1 MANYSLSISPEQLNT
16 LIQAYKSFEREASN
30 QYVAFSAVK
39 NGITIHAYKTGK
51 VVLQGDYEQELNH
64 IKSIL
69 GIETYAAI
77 GSDEV
82 GTGDLFGPIV
92 VCSAYVSK
100 EDIVFLE
107 SLGVKDSKAMT
118 DAMIS
123 KIGPIL
129 ANRLIHSI
137 LILNPEKYNEMVRK
151 GYNMNKIKAYLHNH
165 AIIKT
170 SEKLA
175 DKVPV
180 ILDQFCEPPIYF
192 NYLKTEKLIYR
203 DIQFYTKAE
212 SVHISVAAASIIARY
227 AFLAKMQQF
236 SKYIGITLLK
246 GAGSEVDKQLVE
258 IYKSRGYQALP
269 PITKLNFK
277 NLAKNHIETP
287 LKIN

>member
-1 MANYSLSISPEQLNT
+1 MENYSLSISPEQLNT

-236 SKYIGITLLK
+236 SKYMGITLLK

>member
-1 MANYSLSISPEQLNT
+1 MANYSLSISPEQLNI
-16 LIQAYKSFEREASN
+16 LIQAYKSFERDHSN

-39 NGITIHAYKTGK
+39 NGLTIHAYKTGK
-51 VVLQGDYEQELNH
+51 VLLQGDFEQELSH

-100 EDIVFLE
+100 TDIAFLE

-118 DAMIS
+118 DTMIS

-170 SEKLA
+170 SEKLTE
-175 DKVPV
+175 KVPV

-203 DIQFYTKAE
+203 DINFYTKAE

-236 SKYIGITLLK
+236 SKFIGLNLLK

-277 NLAKNHIETP
+277 NLTKNHIEGP
-287 LKIN
+287 IKIN

>member
-1 MANYSLSISPEQLNT
+1 MANYSLSISPEQLNI
-16 LIQAYKSFEREASN
+16 LIQAYKSFEREHSN

-39 NGITIHAYKTGK
+39 NGLTIHAYKTGK
-51 VVLQGDYEQELNH
+51 VVLQGEYEQELNH

-82 GTGDLFGPIV
+82 GTGDLFGPVV

-100 EDIVFLE
+100 TDIAYLE
-107 SLGVKDSKAMT
+107 SLGVKDSKTMS
-118 DAMIS
+118 DEIIS

-170 SEKLA
+170 SEKLS

-212 SVHISVAAASIIARY
+212 SVHIAVAAASIIARY

-236 SKYIGITLLK
+236 SKFMGITLLK

-277 NLAKNHIETP
+277 NLAKNQIESP
-287 LKIN
+287 NKIN

>member
-1 MANYSLSISPEQLNT
+1 MANYSLSISPEQLNI
-16 LIQAYKSFEREASN
+16 LIQAYKSFERDHSN

-51 VVLQGDYEQELNH
+51 VVLQGDYEHELSH
-64 IKSIL
+64 IKSLL

-82 GTGDLFGPIV
+82 GTGDLFGPVV

-100 EDIVFLE
+100 TDIAFLE
-107 SLGVKDSKAMT
+107 SLGVKDSKAMS
-118 DAMIS
+118 DEMIS
-123 KIGPIL
+123 KIGPVL

-175 DKVPV
+175 EKVPV

-203 DIQFYTKAE
+203 DISFYTKAE

-236 SKYIGITLLK
+236 SKFIGLNLLK

-277 NLAKNHIETP
+277 NLTKNHIETP
-287 LKIN
+287 IKIN

>member
-1 MANYSLSISPEQLNT
+1 MANYSLSISPEQLNI
-16 LIQAYKSFEREASN
+16 LIQAYKSFERDHSN

-39 NGITIHAYKTGK
+39 NGLTIHAYKTGK
-51 VVLQGDYEQELNH
+51 VVLQGDFEQELSH

-100 EDIVFLE
+100 TDIAFLE

-118 DAMIS
+118 DTMIS

-151 GYNMNKIKAYLHNH
+151 GYNINKIKAYLHNH

-170 SEKLA
+170 SEKLTE
-175 DKVPV
+175 KVPV

-203 DIQFYTKAE
+203 DINFYTKAE

-236 SKYIGITLLK
+236 SKFIGLNLLK

-277 NLAKNHIETP
+277 NLTKNHIEGP
-287 LKIN
+287 IKIN

>member
-1 MANYSLSISPEQLNT
+1 MANYSLSISPEQLNI
-16 LIQAYKSFEREASN
+16 LIQAYKSFERDHSN

-39 NGITIHAYKTGK
+39 NGLTIHAYKTGK
-51 VVLQGDYEQELNH
+51 VVLQGEYEQELSH

-100 EDIVFLE
+100 TDIAFLE

-118 DAMIS
+118 DTMIS

-170 SEKLA
+170 SEKLTE
-175 DKVPV
+175 KVPV

-203 DIQFYTKAE
+203 DINFYTKAE

-236 SKYIGITLLK
+236 SKFIGLNLLK

-277 NLAKNHIETP
+277 NLTKNHIEGP
-287 LKIN
+287 IKIN

>member
-1 MANYSLSISPEQLNT
+1 MANYSLSISPEQLNI
-16 LIQAYKSFEREASN
+16 LIHAYKSFERDHSN
-30 QYVAFSAVK
+30 QYVAFSAFK
-39 NGITIHAYKTGK
+39 NGLTIHAYKTGK
-51 VVLQGDYEQELNH
+51 VVLQGDYENELSH
-64 IKSIL
+64 IKSLL

-92 VCSAYVSK
+92 VCSVYVSK
-100 EDIVFLE
+100 TDISFLE

-118 DAMIS
+118 DTMIS

-170 SEKLA
+170 SEKLTE
-175 DKVPV
+175 KVPV

-203 DIQFYTKAE
+203 DINFYTKAE

-236 SKYIGITLLK
+236 SKFIGLNLLK

-277 NLAKNHIETP
+277 NLTKNHIETP
-287 LKIN
+287 IKIN

>member
-30 QYVAFSAVK
+30 RYVAFSAVK

-236 SKYIGITLLK
+236 SKYMGITLLK

>member
-1 MANYSLSISPEQLNT
+1 MANYSLSISPEQLNI
-16 LIQAYKSFEREASN
+16 LIQAYKSFERDHSN

-39 NGITIHAYKTGK
+39 NGLTIHAYKTGK
-51 VVLQGDYEQELNH
+51 VVLQGDFEQELSH

-100 EDIVFLE
+100 TDIAFLE

-118 DAMIS
+118 DTMIS

-170 SEKLA
+170 SEKLTE
-175 DKVPV
+175 KVPV

-203 DIQFYTKAE
+203 DINFYTKAE

-236 SKYIGITLLK
+236 SKFIGLNLLK

-269 PITKLNFK
+269 PVTKLNFK
-277 NLAKNHIETP
+277 NLTKNHIEGP
-287 LKIN
+287 IKIN

>member
-1 MANYSLSISPEQLNT
+1 MANYSLSISPEQLNI
-16 LIQAYKSFEREASN
+16 LIQAYKSFERDHSN

-39 NGITIHAYKTGK
+39 NGLTIHAYKTGK
-51 VVLQGDYEQELNH
+51 VVLQGEYEQELSH

-100 EDIVFLE
+100 TDIAFLE

-170 SEKLA
+170 SEKLTE
-175 DKVPV
+175 KVPV

-203 DIQFYTKAE
+203 DINFYTKAE

-236 SKYIGITLLK
+236 SKYIGLNLLK

-277 NLAKNHIETP
+277 NLTKNHIESP
-287 LKIN
+287 IKIN

>member
-1 MANYSLSISPEQLNT
+1 MANYSLSISPEQLNI
-16 LIQAYKSFEREASN
+16 LIQAYKSFEREHSN

-39 NGITIHAYKTGK
+39 NGLTIHAYKTGK
-51 VVLQGDYEQELNH
+51 VVLQGEYEQELNH

-82 GTGDLFGPIV
+82 GTGDLFGPVV

-100 EDIVFLE
+100 TDIAYLE
-107 SLGVKDSKAMT
+107 SLGVKDSKTMS
-118 DAMIS
+118 DEMIS

-170 SEKLA
+170 SEKLS

-212 SVHISVAAASIIARY
+212 SVHIAVAAASIIARY

-236 SKYIGITLLK
+236 SKFMGITLLK

-277 NLAKNHIETP
+277 NLAKNQIESP
-287 LKIN
+287 NKIN

>member
-16 LIQAYKSFEREASN
+16 LIHAYKTFEREASN

-39 NGITIHAYKTGK
+39 NGLTIHAYKTGK

-100 EDIVFLE
+100 EDIAFLE

-170 SEKLA
+170 SEKLS

-236 SKYIGITLLK
+236 SKYMGITLLK
-246 GAGSEVDKQLVE
+246 GAGSEVDKQLVD

>member
-1 MANYSLSISPEQLNT
+1 MANYSLSISPEQLNI
-16 LIQAYKSFEREASN
+16 LIQAYKSFEREHSN

-39 NGITIHAYKTGK
+39 NGLTIHAYKTGK
-51 VVLQGDYEQELNH
+51 VVLQGEYEQELNH

-82 GTGDLFGPIV
+82 GTGDLFGPVV

-100 EDIVFLE
+100 TDIAYLE
-107 SLGVKDSKAMT
+107 SLGVKDSKAMS
-118 DAMIS
+118 DEMIS

-170 SEKLA
+170 SEKLS

-203 DIQFYTKAE
+203 DIQFFTKAE
-212 SVHISVAAASIIARY
+212 SVHIAVAAASIIARY

-236 SKYIGITLLK
+236 SKFMGITLLK

-277 NLAKNHIETP
+277 NLAKNQIESP
-287 LKIN
+287 IKLN

>member
-1 MANYSLSISPEQLNT
+1 MANYSLSISPEQLNI
-16 LIQAYKSFEREASN
+16 LIQAYKSFERDHSN

-39 NGITIHAYKTGK
+39 NGLTIHAYKTGK
-51 VVLQGDYEQELNH
+51 VVLQGDFEQELSH

-100 EDIVFLE
+100 TDIAFLE

-118 DAMIS
+118 DTMIS

-170 SEKLA
+170 SEKLTE
-175 DKVPV
+175 KVPV

-203 DIQFYTKAE
+203 DINFYTKAE

-236 SKYIGITLLK
+236 SKFIGLNLLK

-277 NLAKNHIETP
+277 NLTKNHIEGP
-287 LKIN
+287 IKIN

>member
-1 MANYSLSISPEQLNT
+1 MANYSLSISPEQLNI
-16 LIQAYKSFEREASN
+16 LIQAYKSFERDHSN
-30 QYVAFSAVK
+30 QYVAFSAFK
-39 NGITIHAYKTGK
+39 NGLTIHAYKTGK
-51 VVLQGDYEQELNH
+51 VVLQGDYEQELSH

-100 EDIVFLE
+100 TDIAFLE

-170 SEKLA
+170 SEKLTE
-175 DKVPV
+175 KVPV

-203 DIQFYTKAE
+203 DINFYTKAE

-236 SKYIGITLLK
+236 SKYIGLNLMK

-277 NLAKNHIETP
+277 NLTKNHIEGP
-287 LKIN
+287 IKIN

>member
-236 SKYIGITLLK
+236 SKYMGITLLK

>member
-1 MANYSLSISPEQLNT
+1 MANYSLSISPEQLNI
-16 LIQAYKSFEREASN
+16 LIQAYKSFERDHSN

-39 NGITIHAYKTGK
+39 NGLTIHAYKTGK
-51 VVLQGDYEQELNH
+51 VVLQGDYEHELSH

-100 EDIVFLE
+100 TDIAFLE

-170 SEKLA
+170 SEKLTE
-175 DKVPV
+175 KVPV

-203 DIQFYTKAE
+203 DINFYTKAE

-236 SKYIGITLLK
+236 SKYIGLNLLK

-277 NLAKNHIETP
+277 NLTKNQIEGP
-287 LKIN
+287 IKIN